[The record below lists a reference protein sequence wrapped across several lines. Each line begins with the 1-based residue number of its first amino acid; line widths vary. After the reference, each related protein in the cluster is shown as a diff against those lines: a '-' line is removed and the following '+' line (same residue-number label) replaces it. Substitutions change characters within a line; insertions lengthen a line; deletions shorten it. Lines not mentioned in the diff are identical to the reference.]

1 MQILTLM
8 SGTLAA
14 QAVMLLSIPL
24 ITRLYTPSEF
34 GLYALFLSVIN
45 IFGNIS
51 SLKYDQAIMLPKRQK
66 DAQALL
72 FISLIITLIITLMS
86 FIFILIFDNFIKQY
100 FNNNNIIY
108 LIPLGILLVG
118 LVQIFNAYSSRNQFY
133 KTMSKV
139 RFYNAVNM
147 SLVQV
152 CTKYFASFN
161 GLVLGKLFSDLF
173 STIYFIR
180 YHWEKNTLQIKYI
193 SKRRIKYNID
203 KHHHFPKFQSLT
215 VFFNSISQNMPILLL
230 GHFYSNEVAGFYALT
245 MRVLQAPIGLIG
257 GSTREI
263 FYQKA
268 SKLYSNREN
277 FFELHFKTTITLLKL
292 FIVPTVIIFLF
303 GEEIYS
309 FIFGL
314 KWIEAGKYSEILI
327 FWILFTFINSPSI
340 VSFSILNLQKK
351 QMYIEIL
358 SVGLRFGSIFIGY
371 YYFNSE
377 MISILMFTLTNICV
391 NIYLIIYIFLKLKK
405 R

>member
-1 MQILTLM
+1 MQILTLI

-34 GLYALFLSVIN
+34 GLYALFLSIIN

-51 SLKYDQAIMLPKRQK
+51 SLKYEQAIMLPKRQK

-72 FISLIITLIITLMS
+72 FISLTITLLITLLS
-86 FIFILIFDNFIKQY
+86 FIFIFIFSNFIKQY
-100 FNNNNIIY
+100 FDNSNIIY

-139 RFYNAVNM
+139 RFYNAVNI
-147 SLVQV
+147 SLIQV
-152 CTKYFASFN
+152 CTKYFANFN
-161 GLVLGKLFSDLF
+161 GLILGKLFSDLF
-173 STIYFIR
+173 STIYFIK
-180 YHWEKNTLQIKYI
+180 YHWRKNTLQIKYI
-193 SKRRIKYNID
+193 SRRRIKYNID
-203 KHHHFPKFQSLT
+203 KHHHFPKFQSVT
-215 VFFNSISQNMPILLL
+215 VFLNSISQNMPILLF
-230 GHFYSNEVAGFYALT
+230 GYFYSSEVAGFYALT
-245 MRVLQAPIGLIG
+245 MRALQSPIGLIG
-257 GSTREI
+257 SSTREV

-268 SKLYSNREN
+268 SKLYSNGEN
-277 FFELHFKTTITLLKL
+277 FFALYFKTTISLLKL
-292 FIVPTVIIFLF
+292 FIIPTIIIFLF

-327 FWILFTFINSPSI
+327 LWILFLFINSPSI
-340 VSFSILNLQKK
+340 MSFSILNLQKK

-358 SVGLRFGSIFIGY
+358 SVGLRFSSIFIGY
-371 YYFNSE
+371 YFFNSE
-377 MISILMFTLTNICV
+377 MISILMFVITSICV